1 MKVKRKWAA
10 LLGAVV
16 RAASCAMLSDGN
28 VVKAASKPVVSS
40 SAANSTGNIGDTIVV
55 PVSFSSESEDLVA
68 IHGEPSFDTSV
79 LKFAGVDYVGIPA
92 GMPSVAGGNFGFV
105 TTENFSSG
113 TINVKFEVLK
123 CTTDPITVT
132 INNLYYTSS
141 EADGDP
147 TVVSA
152 NVTVNHPADQNQVEE
167 TKATCVDPGHKKV
180 TCGVCGKVLSDE
192 DTPVLGHDDGKWK
205 VVKEATCKEKGTK
218 ELRCTRDNALLKT
231 EDIPLLDHSW
241 DKGKVTKEATCK
253 EKGEKT
259 YTCKVCGDTKT
270 EAIALK
276 EHSWDKGK
284 VTKEATC
291 NEKGE
296 KTYTCSICGDT
307 KKEAIAV
314 KEHSWDKGK
323 VTKEATCKEKGEKV
337 YTCKVCGDTKKE
349 AIAAKEHEW
358 VVSDDTDKDGW
369 KVVTK
374 ATTTKEG
381 SKERVC
387 SICGEKETAVIAKLS
402 ADPAKPGNTDNKNN
416 TDNKKNTKSSTVKT
430 GDTMNI
436 AYLVV
441 LLAAAGGAAV
451 IAAGRRKKNK

>member
-16 RAASCAMLSDGN
+16 MAASCAMLSDGN

-40 SAANSTGNIGDTIVV
+40 SAANATGNIGDTIVV

-259 YTCKVCGDTKT
+259 YTC
-270 EAIALK
+270 
-276 EHSWDKGK
+276 
-284 VTKEATC
+284 
-291 NEKGE
+291 
-296 KTYTCSICGDT
+296 SICGDT

>member
-16 RAASCAMLSDGN
+16 MAASCAMLSDGN

-40 SAANSTGNIGDTIVV
+40 SAANATGNIGDTIVV

-259 YTCKVCGDTKT
+259 YTCKVCGDTK
-270 EAIALK
+270 
-276 EHSWDKGK
+276 
-284 VTKEATC
+284 
-291 NEKGE
+291 
-296 KTYTCSICGDT
+296 
-307 KKEAIAV
+307 
-314 KEHSWDKGK
+314 
-323 VTKEATCKEKGEKV
+323 
-337 YTCKVCGDTKKE
+337 KE

-451 IAAGRRKKNK
+451 IAAGRRKKK

>member
-16 RAASCAMLSDGN
+16 MAASCAMLSDGN

-40 SAANSTGNIGDTIVV
+40 SAANATGNIGDTIVV

-259 YTCKVCGDTKT
+259 YTC
-270 EAIALK
+270 
-276 EHSWDKGK
+276 S
-284 VTKEATC
+284 
-291 NEKGE
+291 
-296 KTYTCSICGDT
+296 SCGDT

>member
-16 RAASCAMLSDGN
+16 MAASCAMLSDGN

-40 SAANSTGNIGDTIVV
+40 SAANATGNIGDTIVV

-307 KKEAIAV
+307 KKEAIA
-314 KEHSWDKGK
+314 
-323 VTKEATCKEKGEKV
+323 
-337 YTCKVCGDTKKE
+337 
-349 AIAAKEHEW
+349 AKEHEW

>member
-16 RAASCAMLSDGN
+16 MAASCAMLSDGN
-28 VVKAASKPVVSS
+28 VVKAASAPVVSS
-40 SAANSTGNIGDTIVV
+40 SAANATGNIGDTIVV
-55 PVSFSSESEDLVA
+55 PITFSSESENLSA

-79 LKFAGVDYVGIPA
+79 LKYEGVDYVGLP
-92 GMPSVAGGNFGFV
+92 GGVTSEAGGNFGYV
-105 TTENFSSG
+105 TSGNFSNG
-113 TINVKFEVLK
+113 TINVKFKVLK
-123 CTTDPITVT
+123 CTPDPVTVT
-132 INNLYYTSS
+132 INNLYYSS
-141 EADGDP
+141 HDYLDSDAA
-147 TVVSA
+147 VVSA

-167 TKATCVDPGHKKV
+167 TKATCTDPGHKKV

-192 DTPVLGHDDGKWK
+192 DTPALGHDGGTWK
-205 VVKEATCKEKGTK
+205 VVKEATCKEKGVK
-218 ELRCTRDNALLKT
+218 ELRCNRDNALLKS
-231 EDIPLLDHSW
+231 EDIPLLDHTW
-241 DKGKVTKEATCK
+241 DNGKVTKEATCK

-259 YTCKVCGDTKT
+259 YTCKVCGDTKK

-291 NEKGE
+291 KEKGE

-337 YTCKVCGDTKKE
+337 YTCKVCGDTKTE
-349 AIAAKEHEW
+349 EIAVKEHEW

-374 ATTTKEG
+374 ATTSKEG

-387 SICGEKETAVIAKLS
+387 SVCGEKETAVIAKLS
-402 ADPAKPGNTDNKNN
+402 ADPAKPGNNN
-416 TDNKKNTKSSTVKT
+416 TTNKTNTKPSTVKT
-430 GDTMNI
+430 GDTLNVV
-436 AYLVV
+436 YLV
-441 LLAAAGGAAV
+441 LILAAAGGVAV
-451 IAAGRRKKNK
+451 FAAGRRKKNK

>member
-16 RAASCAMLSDGN
+16 MAASCAMLSDGN

-40 SAANSTGNIGDTIVV
+40 SAANATGNIGDTIVV

-291 NEKGE
+291 KEKGE
-296 KTYTCSICGDT
+296 KTYTCSI
-307 KKEAIAV
+307 
-314 KEHSWDKGK
+314 
-323 VTKEATCKEKGEKV
+323 
-337 YTCKVCGDTKKE
+337 CGDTKKE

>member
-16 RAASCAMLSDGN
+16 MAASCAMLSDGN

-40 SAANSTGNIGDTIVV
+40 SAANATGNIGDTIVV

-291 NEKGE
+291 KEKGE

-314 KEHSWDKGK
+314 
-323 VTKEATCKEKGEKV
+323 
-337 YTCKVCGDTKKE
+337 
-349 AIAAKEHEW
+349 KEHEW